1 MPRNRL
7 VILALVL
14 VFIAGVGGYL
24 VGTSGSSDPAEE
36 RKAKRRRKQEKE
48 DAEAK
53 EYVCNVCGETG
64 KFRGFAGRKGSVC
77 PTCKSKER
85 HRLLMHWLA
94 NDSRLAREKL
104 DVIHFSP
111 EDAEENFLRKLTNLH
126 YVTAD
131 YLHDEELRL
140 DLTAL
145 DLPDASW
152 DVLIVYHIL
161 EHIVEDQK
169 AMKEMF
175 RVLRPGGMVIL
186 QVPIDADRKDIYE
199 DATITDDKGRAKA
212 FGQKDHVRRYSAS
225 GLQKR
230 LEDAGFVVEPIDYIA
245 KLGPA
250 LVEKHK
256 MAGAWKK
263 KQDERIWVAHKPKA
277 DGTVEGLGVAKPG
290 DAAAKPGEAA
300 VVPSD
305 AAAKPED
312 AAVVPGDAA
321 KPEDGAVV
329 PAEGTDGKATDAK
342 AADGKAADGKAADGK
357 AADGKAADGKAA
369 APTK

>member
-7 VILALVL
+7 VILALLL

-24 VGTSGSSDPAEE
+24 VGTSGSSDPAED
-36 RKAKRRRKQEKE
+36 RKTKRRRKQAKE

-64 KFRGFAGRKGSVC
+64 KFQGFAGRKGSVC

-111 EDAEENFLRKLTNLH
+111 EQAEEDFLRKLPNLH

-131 YLHDEELRL
+131 YLHKEELRL

-145 DLPDASW
+145 ELPDASW

-161 EHIVEDQK
+161 EHIVEDKK
-169 AMKEMF
+169 AMAEMF
-175 RVLRPGGMVIL
+175 RVLRPGGMAIL
-186 QVPIDADRKDIYE
+186 QVPIDADRKDNYE
-199 DATITDDKGRAKA
+199 DDTITDDKGRAKA

-225 GLQKR
+225 GFQKR
-230 LEDAGFVVEPIDYIA
+230 LEEAGFVVEPIDYIA
-245 KLGPA
+245 KLGPE

-277 DGTVEGLGVAKPG
+277 DGTVEGLGTAKPG
-290 DAAAKPGEAA
+290 EAAAKPGEAA
-300 VVPSD
+300 V
-305 AAAKPED
+305 KPAE
-312 AAVVPGDAA
+312 AAVVPADTS
-321 KPEDGAVV
+321 E
-329 PAEGTDGKATDAK
+329 AK
-342 AADGKAADGKAADGK
+342 AAEAKAAEAKAAEGKAGEAKAT
-357 AADGKAADGKAA
+357 